1 MFVRNAIQM
10 NLLET
15 SQEIDETAL
24 AAAVEEKDKRARAKA
39 FRNLQ
44 ILMLDSLA
52 DPLKRGEA
60 IQQFVHLYRT
70 PMRTEPQGS
79 VRSNCTGC

>member
-1 MFVRNAIQM
+1 VFVRNAVQM

-15 SQEIDETAL
+15 STQVDQSAL
-24 AAAVEEKDKRARAKA
+24 AAAVQEKDKRARAKA
-39 FRNLQ
+39 FQDLQ

-60 IQQFVHLYRT
+60 IQQFVRLYRT
-70 PMRTEPQGS
+70 PMRTDPQVG